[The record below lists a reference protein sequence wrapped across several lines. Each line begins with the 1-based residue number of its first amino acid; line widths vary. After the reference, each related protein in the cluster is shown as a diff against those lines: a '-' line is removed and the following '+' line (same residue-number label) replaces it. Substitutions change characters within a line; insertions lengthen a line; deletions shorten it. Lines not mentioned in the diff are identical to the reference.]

1 MHMKSIWAS
10 LSNLV
15 RRTVAGRLAWVGLSF
30 ALMRLTLGV
39 IFLWTGLSKI
49 QQPYEFLSAVYGY
62 ELVPAAFGV
71 WIARALPWAEVVMG
85 VCFLSAIWVGGAWC
99 ISTFLLSVFA
109 IARYSAVLRGLAIPC
124 GCGRSTEYVTW
135 SDVMVSGILVF
146 ISAAG
151 LSAFLLRLR
160 GDRRVA

>member
-1 MHMKSIWAS
+1 MLMKPIWPS
-10 LSNLV
+10 LSNVV
-15 RRTVAGRLAWVGLSF
+15 RRTVAGRIAWVGLSF
-30 ALMRLTLGV
+30 TLMRLTLGV
-39 IFLWTGLSKI
+39 IFLWTGLSKM
-49 QQPYEFLSAVYGY
+49 QQPYDFLSAIYGY
-62 ELVPAAFGV
+62 ELVPAAVGV
-71 WIARALPWAEVVMG
+71 WIARALPWTEVVVG
-85 VCFLSAIWVGGAWC
+85 VCFLSGVWVGGAWC
-99 ISTFLLSVFA
+99 ISTCLLGVFA

-160 GDRRVA
+160 GDHRLA